1 LKAPHRQP
9 EIETGM
15 DSSKTYLPVFPKA
28 LSVPLKLLPGVAH
41 NRLFASLLN
50 RAFSDA
56 LKQGELDFLEA
67 KTVTIHLTDVGQS
80 YSIMLDKGRFG
91 SGHKVP
97 NMSLRGLL
105 YDFMLLAAHQ
115 EDPDTLVFQRRLVM
129 EGDTELGLALKNF
142 LDGLDFE
149 SSRLL
154 STLETFSKNM
164 LPVYRGLFSSSSTR

>member
-1 LKAPHRQP
+1 MQP
-9 EIETGM
+9 ERQM
-15 DSSKTYLPVFPKA
+15 NLNSRKTYLPVFPKV

-41 NRLFASLLN
+41 NQIFASLLN
-50 RAFSDA
+50 RAFRDA
-56 LKQGELDFLEA
+56 LEQGELDFLET
-67 KTVTIHLTDVGQS
+67 KTVTIRLTDVGQT
-80 YSIMLDKGRFG
+80 YSLVLNRGRFG
-91 SGHKVP
+91 PGHRVP
-97 NMSLRGLL
+97 DMSLRGLL

-149 SSRLL
+149 SSQLL

-164 LPVYRGLFSSSSTR
+164 LPLYRGLFSSSSIK